1 MDKALESSSH
11 MDEQA
16 KRVESTGQM
25 KLVIITWG
33 AGREQMSVTP
43 YRTATADQ
51 RNESTQVCPSESL
64 GLLRQIL
71 QDYGGGV
78 IYRNV
83 NDSKTAHPWR
93 DHFSTAMA
101 KGVCVHGAGRGWLES
116 VFFPVISA
124 APVSWRQGFV
134 SPATSRASRKICLLP
149 EPCKLCYLL
158 PC

>member
-1 MDKALESSSH
+1 MADMDKALESSRH

-16 KRVESTGQM
+16 KRVESIGQM

-43 YRTATADQ
+43 HRTATTDQ

-78 IYRNV
+78 IYRNMMI
-83 NDSKTAHPWR
+83 R
-93 DHFSTAMA
+93 
-101 KGVCVHGAGRGWLES
+101 R
-116 VFFPVISA
+116 
-124 APVSWRQGFV
+124 
-134 SPATSRASRKICLLP
+134 
-149 EPCKLCYLL
+149 
-158 PC
+158 